1 MRTAVMIK
9 KRAPNVTD
17 TVKVTQG
24 QIRSLRWPSSSKHI
38 KIHTQTLLSDWKLE
52 MTPASSV
59 MRYCNHI
66 VINAVLNS
74 EITLM
79 FLFKSLCNDLT
90 DCHKADLYDHRFD
103 KLLNNWGIRLQ
114 PVIRWSFL
122 KCCQV
127 SGFCSSYVLD
137 LWATVDSPWCIL
149 CRADD

>member
-1 MRTAVMIK
+1 
-9 KRAPNVTD
+9 
-17 TVKVTQG
+17 
-24 QIRSLRWPSSSKHI
+24 
-38 KIHTQTLLSDWKLE
+38 

-103 KLLNNWGIRLQ
+103 KLLNN
-114 PVIRWSFL
+114 
-122 KCCQV
+122 
-127 SGFCSSYVLD
+127 
-137 LWATVDSPWCIL
+137 
-149 CRADD
+149 